1 MCVYIIEN
9 SLTKKVSF
17 FVVNVYYFY
26 LYCCQEEAWF
36 LSIHTYIP
44 TYVNTFK
51 CNNVHMCVY
60 VCIFIIQY
68 ENYANS
74 CAHRQRLAL
83 RQSGVRK
90 GGSVCMYIDTFTRT
104 HTLTRLCV
112 WVCVFGRR
120 PVHRCERAV
129 LMAVCM
135 YVHACVRVFNS
146 LHTITHTDIM

>member
-1 MCVYIIEN
+1 MQIHARTGSNLRCDN
-9 SLTKKVSF
+9 QACAKA
-17 FVVNVYYFY
+17 
-26 LYCCQEEAWF
+26 EA
-36 LSIHTYIP
+36 Y
-44 TYVNTFK
+44 
-51 CNNVHMCVY
+51 
-60 VCIFIIQY
+60 
-68 ENYANS
+68 
-74 CAHRQRLAL
+74 
-83 RQSGVRK
+83 
-90 GGSVCMYIDTFTRT
+90 VCMYIDTFTRT